1 MKQFLK
7 EFKQFTMRGNV
18 LDMAVGVVVGGAFKA
33 IVDALVNNIISPLI
47 GLLFNS
53 DFSDLAL
60 MVGDVSIGYGAFITA
75 VLNFL
80 IVSFTLFVVIKA
92 ANKAASLRK
101 APKETPKAPT
111 TKICPIA
118 RVRSPLMPRAARTA
132 PASCKAIEKRIYE
145 KRSAELFCRAFF
157 CKKSKEGES
166 RFGGTSLKALYGKDR
181 RWFGQCAA
189 RSVNGGAFVGEQRND
204 LAGQFVAAL
213 CVVCVAGSVSG
224 VNDLHRSHVGFHKN
238 PSFYIGEA
246 GKARPGNHGNK
257 RRLYQTAG

>member
-92 ANKAASLRK
+92 ASLRK
-101 APKETPKAPT
+101 APKEAPKAPT
-111 TKICPIA
+111 TKICPYCKSEIA
-118 RVRSPLMPRAARTA
+118 IDATRCPH
-132 PASCKAIEKRIYE
+132 C
-145 KRSAELFCRAFF
+145 
-157 CKKSKEGES
+157 
-166 RFGGTSLKALYGKDR
+166 TSQL
-181 RWFGQCAA
+181 
-189 RSVNGGAFVGEQRND
+189 
-204 LAGQFVAAL
+204 
-213 CVVCVAGSVSG
+213 
-224 VNDLHRSHVGFHKN
+224 
-238 PSFYIGEA
+238 
-246 GKARPGNHGNK
+246 
-257 RRLYQTAG
+257 

>member
-18 LDMAVGVVVGGAFKA
+18 LDMAVGVVVGGTFKA

-101 APKETPKAPT
+101 APEEAPKAPT
-111 TKICPIA
+111 TKICPYCKSEIA
-118 RVRSPLMPRAARTA
+118 IDATRCPH
-132 PASCKAIEKRIYE
+132 C
-145 KRSAELFCRAFF
+145 
-157 CKKSKEGES
+157 
-166 RFGGTSLKALYGKDR
+166 TSQL
-181 RWFGQCAA
+181 
-189 RSVNGGAFVGEQRND
+189 
-204 LAGQFVAAL
+204 
-213 CVVCVAGSVSG
+213 
-224 VNDLHRSHVGFHKN
+224 
-238 PSFYIGEA
+238 
-246 GKARPGNHGNK
+246 
-257 RRLYQTAG
+257 

>member
-7 EFKQFTMRGNV
+7 ELKQFTMRGNV

-80 IVSFTLFVVIKA
+80 IVSFALFVVIKA

-101 APKETPKAPT
+101 APKEAPKAPT
-111 TKICPIA
+111 TKICPYCKSEIA
-118 RVRSPLMPRAARTA
+118 IDATRCPH
-132 PASCKAIEKRIYE
+132 C
-145 KRSAELFCRAFF
+145 
-157 CKKSKEGES
+157 
-166 RFGGTSLKALYGKDR
+166 TSQL
-181 RWFGQCAA
+181 
-189 RSVNGGAFVGEQRND
+189 
-204 LAGQFVAAL
+204 
-213 CVVCVAGSVSG
+213 
-224 VNDLHRSHVGFHKN
+224 
-238 PSFYIGEA
+238 
-246 GKARPGNHGNK
+246 
-257 RRLYQTAG
+257 

>member
-80 IVSFTLFVVIKA
+80 FVVIKA

-101 APKETPKAPT
+101 APKEAPKAPT
-111 TKICPIA
+111 TKICPYCKSEIA
-118 RVRSPLMPRAARTA
+118 IDATRCPH
-132 PASCKAIEKRIYE
+132 C
-145 KRSAELFCRAFF
+145 
-157 CKKSKEGES
+157 
-166 RFGGTSLKALYGKDR
+166 TSQL
-181 RWFGQCAA
+181 
-189 RSVNGGAFVGEQRND
+189 
-204 LAGQFVAAL
+204 
-213 CVVCVAGSVSG
+213 
-224 VNDLHRSHVGFHKN
+224 
-238 PSFYIGEA
+238 
-246 GKARPGNHGNK
+246 
-257 RRLYQTAG
+257 